1 MDANRS
7 AWNERQKAL
16 KTGLLA
22 KNPPSDVINLFF
34 RQHAA
39 VHSTSMSLSGECSF
53 DDELWDGLTDEKAR
67 RITTRSEHS
76 IVWMIWH
83 MARCEDATM
92 SLLVGG
98 CPQVLAQE
106 GWVERVRATIRDTGN
121 SLDREGVERFSAEV
135 DIPAL
140 RSYRSA
146 VGRQTREI
154 IARLAADPAT
164 VRDVLRRTADPARV
178 QQVIDEGVVLDDT
191 RYLTDYWGA
200 QTVAGLLL
208 MPATRHPFVHYNE
221 ALKVKFARQ

>member
-1 MDANRS
+1 MDSNRT

-22 KNPPSDVINLFF
+22 NNPPASIMDLFY

-39 VHSTSMSLSGECSF
+39 VHAAEISTSGEYSF

-83 MARCEDATM
+83 IARCEDATM
-92 SLLVGG
+92 ALLVGG

-106 GWVERVRATIRDTGN
+106 GWLERVSATIRDTGN
-121 SLDREGVERFSAEV
+121 SLDREAVERFSAQV

-140 RSYRSA
+140 RAYRSA
-146 VGRQTREI
+146 VGYQTREI
-154 IARLAADPAT
+154 IARLTADPAC
-164 VRDVLRRTADPARV
+164 VPQLFRRTSDPARV
-178 QQVIDEGVVLDDT
+178 QQMIDEGVVLEDT

-221 ALKVKFARQ
+221 ALKVKSAR

>member
-1 MDANRS
+1 MDSNRT
-7 AWNERQKAL
+7 AWNERQKVL

-22 KNPPSDVINLFF
+22 KNPPSDVTNLFF

-39 VHSTSMSLSGECSF
+39 VHAGDMSLLDEYSI
-53 DDELWDGLTDEKAR
+53 DDELWDGLSDDKAR

-106 GWVERVRATIRDTGN
+106 GWLERVCATIRDTGN
-121 SLDREGVERFSAEV
+121 SLDRAGVERFSAAV
-135 DIPAL
+135 VIPSL
-140 RSYRSA
+140 RAYRSA

-154 IARLAADPAT
+154 IARLTADPASIPQFF
-164 VRDVLRRTADPARV
+164 RRTTDPARV

-221 ALKVKFARQ
+221 ALKVKSAR

>member
-1 MDANRS
+1 MDVNRT

-22 KNPPSDVINLFF
+22 KTQPAGIIDLFF

-39 VHSTSMSLSGECSF
+39 VHASVVSNSEEFSF
-53 DDELWDGLTDEKAR
+53 DDELWNDLTDEKAR
-67 RITTRSEHS
+67 RITTRNEHS
-76 IVWMIWH
+76 IVWIIWH

-98 CPQVLAQE
+98 CPQVLTQE
-106 GWVERVRATIRDTGN
+106 GWLERVRATIRDTGN
-121 SLDREGVERFSAEV
+121 SLDRAGVECFSAEV

-140 RSYRSA
+140 RAYRSD

-154 IARLAADPAT
+154 IAYLTSDPACIP
-164 VRDVLRRTADPARV
+164 VLLRRTIDHARV
-178 QQVIDEGVVLDDT
+178 QQLIAEGVVLDDT

-221 ALKVKFARQ
+221 ALKVKSAR

>member
-1 MDANRS
+1 MDAYRT

-16 KTGLLA
+16 KNGLLA
-22 KNPPSDVINLFF
+22 KNPPGDVIDLFF

-39 VHSTSMSLSGECSF
+39 VHAGVVSNSGEFSF
-53 DDELWDGLTDEKAR
+53 DDELWEGLTDEKAR

-98 CPQVLAQE
+98 CPQVIALE
-106 GWVERVRATIRDTGN
+106 GWLERVRATIRDTGN
-121 SLDREGVERFSAEV
+121 GMDRAAVERFSAEV

-140 RSYRSA
+140 RAYRSA
-146 VGRQTREI
+146 VGRQTREV
-154 IARLAADPAT
+154 IARLTADPAA
-164 VRDVLRRTADPARV
+164 VPQVLRRTTDPARV

-221 ALKVKFARQ
+221 ALKVKSAR